1 MSEEKRV
8 VGREGRDAKEDQ
20 ERLSAV
26 CVCVSRYQ
34 TRVSDMELI
43 NTPDPT
49 LVLGPLAH
57 RCCLDQLVA
66 PRVESLLK
74 RAEAARRVVH
84 VTCLS

>member
-49 LVLGPLAH
+49 LVLGPL
-57 RCCLDQLVA
+57 D
-66 PRVESLLK
+66 
-74 RAEAARRVVH
+74 
-84 VTCLS
+84 